1 MLPNILHL
9 DCSSGYMT
17 LRGVKIDQTIHFKG
31 VNFIGNLCKLCFN
44 KSDLKP
50 HITKKNITL
59 NLISKPLYS

>member
-31 VNFIGNLCKLCFN
+31 VNFIGNLCKLRFN

-50 HITKKNITL
+50 HIYN
-59 NLISKPLYS
+59 